1 MDWLY
6 ILIALLAG
14 AFLPT
19 QAGINSQLRD
29 WTGDPALAAL
39 ISFSVGTLALGVY
52 SAVMRIPWPPLRTAV
67 DLPWWIWTGGLI
79 GAFFVAVTVV
89 LVPKLGAATM
99 VGLMIGGQM
108 IAGLV
113 FDHYGLNG
121 YPVRPAT
128 FLRIVG
134 AILLVTGVV
143 LIRKH

>member
-29 WTGDPALAAL
+29 WTGDPVLAAL
-39 ISFSVGTLALGVY
+39 ISFAVGTCALWVY
-52 SAVMRIPWPPLRTAV
+52 SVAMRIPWPPLGTAV
-67 DLPWWIWTGGLI
+67 ELPWWIWTGGLI
-79 GAFFVAVTVV
+79 GGFFVSMTVV

-99 VGLMIGGQM
+99 VGLMIAGQM
-108 IAGLV
+108 IAGIV

-121 YPVRPAT
+121 YPVRPT
-128 FLRIVG
+128 TILRMLG
-134 AILLVTGVV
+134 AVLLVTGVV
-143 LIRKH
+143 LIRRY